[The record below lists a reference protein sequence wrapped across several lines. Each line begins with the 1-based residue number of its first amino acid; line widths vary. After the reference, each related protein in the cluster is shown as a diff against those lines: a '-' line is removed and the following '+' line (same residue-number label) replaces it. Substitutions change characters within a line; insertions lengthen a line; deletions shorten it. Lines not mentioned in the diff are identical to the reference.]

1 MKKIKIIFFV
11 LLFFAGSFLSKLVS
25 QNIDSLKLVLKNPPD
40 NLEKVKSLGKL
51 TEILPD
57 GEWEAYNE
65 QLKLLCEKELKNEN
79 SPDSIYNFFKDNF
92 ASSLNNL
99 GYYNER
105 IGKINEAIDYYN
117 QSLKIYIEV
126 SSLKGAANVY
136 NNLGNLYQYQSNA
149 PKALNLLLKSLKIY
163 EKLGNKYDIAL
174 SLNNIGYLYGQQGDE
189 ISALSYYKKSL
200 KIREEINDNKGIII
214 TRNNIGYIYQ
224 DNGKF
229 NLALECFKNNIEICI
244 KTGDKESLAV
254 SYNNIARVYQKQ
266 NDLTKAMSYYE
277 QGLKLAEE
285 IQHQHLINS
294 SYNDIGIVYELQ
306 NNFPKAA
313 EYYNKSLIE
322 AKKNGLIKYIIN
334 SSKNLFQLYKKQNNY
349 KLALENH
356 ELFVRMKD
364 SVFNSEN
371 TKKIVQNQMQYD
383 FDKKQLSDSLKVAE
397 ERKLNQVKFKQEK
410 TQRYFL
416 YAGLVLVIVFL
427 GFMYNRF
434 NITKKQKQIIEK
446 KEKFAKEQNIEIYKQ
461 KHLVEQK
468 QKEIIDSITYAK
480 HIQQAVLTG
489 NDVWQKISKEYFIL
503 FKPKDIVSG
512 DFYWAYNTPDNRSVF
527 LLADCTGHG
536 VPGAFMSML
545 GNSFLND
552 IVVENKIY
560 KADEILNRLR
570 SKIINALEQKGETGQ
585 RDGMDIC
592 LCVWNKTDNTLEYA
606 GANNPLWVLKNSVNA
621 NNTDSKLLQVYKAD
635 KMPIGAYTEELKPF
649 TSQTVQLKKGDIIY
663 LITDGYA
670 DQFGG
675 PKGKKFKYKT
685 MQDMFIQYS
694 SLPMHE
700 QKINIDKEFE
710 NWKNGFDQID
720 DVSLIGVRV

>member
-1 MKKIKIIFFV
+1 MRKIEILFFV
-11 LLFFAGSFLSKLVS
+11 LIFSTSNFLPKLFS
-25 QNIDSLKLVLKNPPD
+25 QNIDSLKLVVAKSSNKI
-40 NLEKVKSLGKL
+40 EKVKSLGKL
-51 TEILPD
+51 SETLPD
-57 GEWEAYNE
+57 GEWENYNE
-65 QLKLLCEKELKNEN
+65 QLKLLCENELKNEN
-79 SPDSIYNFFKDNF
+79 LPDSIYNFFKDNF

-105 IGKINEAIDYYN
+105 ISKINEAIDYYN
-117 QSLKIYIEV
+117 QSLKIYIEI
-126 SSLKGAANVY
+126 SSLKGMASVY
-136 NNLGNLYQYQSNA
+136 NNLGNLYQSQGNT
-149 PKALNLLLKSLKIY
+149 PKALNLLLKCLKIY

-174 SLNNIGYLYGQQGDE
+174 ALNNIGYLYGQQNDE

-200 KIREEINDNKGIII
+200 KIKEEINDNNGIII

-229 NLALECFKNNIEICI
+229 NLALECFKKNIEICI

-294 SYNDIGIVYELQ
+294 SYNDIGVVYELQ
-306 NNFPKAA
+306 NNLPKAA
-313 EYYNKSLIE
+313 EYYNKSLQV
-322 AKKNGLIKYIIN
+322 AKKNGRIKYIIN
-334 SSKNLFQLYKKQNNY
+334 SSENLFQLYKKQNNY
-349 KLALENH
+349 KLALENY
-356 ELFVRMKD
+356 ELFIRMKD
-364 SVFNSEN
+364 SIFNTEN

-397 ERKLNQVKFKQEK
+397 ERKLNEVKFKQEK
-410 TQRYFL
+410 TQRNFL

-434 NITKKQKQIIEK
+434 KITKKQKQIIEK

-461 KHLVEQK
+461 KHLIEQK

-480 HIQQAVLTG
+480 RIQQAVLTG
-489 NDVWQKISKEYFIL
+489 SDVWQKISKEHFIL

-512 DFYWAYNTPDNRSVF
+512 DFYWAYNSPDNLSVF

-570 SKIINALEQKGETGQ
+570 SKIINALEQKGESGQ

-606 GANNPLWVLKNSVNA
+606 GANNPLWVLKTTVNP
-621 NNTDSKLLQVYKAD
+621 NGIESKQLQEYKAD

-649 TSQTVQLKKGDIIY
+649 TSHTIKLFKGDTIY

-675 PKGKKFKYKT
+675 PKGKKFKYKAL
-685 MQDMFIQYS
+685 QEMFIQYH

-700 QKINIDKEFE
+700 QKNYIDKEFE
-710 NWKNGFDQID
+710 NWKKGFDQID